1 MTLPDGFILRSAT
14 NEDADAITELIF
26 GVLRS
31 YGLSPDPAT
40 TDADLGDIER
50 NYYQR
55 GGTFD
60 VLIETASQ
68 RIVGTVGLWPIDV
81 QTVELRKM
89 YLDGAYRGR
98 GLGRVLLDH
107 ALAMACRRGFCRMTL
122 ETASVLKEALALY
135 MHYGFT
141 ICATDH
147 LAARCDIAMELELP
161 DQLADYTIREGF
173 AAMDFAQVTALLATS
188 YWSPGIARE
197 VVERGARH
205 SALVIGAFLPDG
217 TQVGFAR
224 VVSDCTR
231 HAYLADVIVD
241 EAHRGKGIG
250 RAMVRYA
257 LAHPELATVKRWV
270 LATADA
276 QGVYAP
282 LGFVPIMEPENK
294 PERWMIRHTA
304 HWPEVKRHG

>member
-1 MTLPDGFILRSAT
+1 MTLPDGFILRSAN
-14 NEDADAITELIF
+14 NEDAGAIRGLIV
-26 GVLRS
+26 GVLHS

-50 NYYQR
+50 NYYQH
-55 GGTFD
+55 GGTLD
-60 VLIETASQ
+60 VLVESASQ
-68 RIVGTVGLWPIDV
+68 RIVGTVGLWPIDI

-98 GLGRVLLDH
+98 GLSRALLDH
-107 ALAMACRRGFCRMTL
+107 ALAKACRRGFRRMTL
-122 ETASVLKEALALY
+122 ETASVLQEALALY
-135 MHYGFT
+135 TRYGFT
-141 ICATDH
+141 TYDTDH
-147 LAARCDIAMELELP
+147 LAERCDIAMELVLP
-161 DQLADYTIREGF
+161 DLLSDYTIGEGY
-173 AAMDFAQVTALLATS
+173 ATMDFARVTGWLAGS

-197 VVERGARH
+197 MVERGARH
-205 SALVIGAFLPDG
+205 SALVIGAFMTDG

-241 EAHRGKGIG
+241 GAHRGKGIG
-250 RAMVRYA
+250 RAMIRYA
-257 LAHPELATVKRWV
+257 LTHPELATVKRWV

-276 QGVYAP
+276 QAVYAP
-282 LGFVPIMEPENK
+282 LGFVPLMEPENK

-304 HWPEVKRHG
+304 HWQKATH